1 MGKSSA
7 KAWPIAIIS
16 SILAC
21 VAASVATI
29 IISLDYP
36 VEMDSAYLSSYKS
49 VDAKINDILAN
60 QKEFEEKYEVKFI
73 SDDKISIKPR
83 QEAKDDGLNL
93 KCAALLTRP
102 ETNAYNVDL
111 PCSIGENFITLQI
124 PHTFAKPGR
133 WQILLRL
140 SDADISGFF
149 RREFFVQK

>member
-1 MGKSSA
+1 MSKNSA

-36 VEMDSAYLSSYKS
+36 VEMDSAYLSNYKA

-60 QKEFEEKYEVKFI
+60 QKEFEAKYEVKFL
-73 SDDKISIKPR
+73 SDDKISVKLKASQGAP
-83 QEAKDDGLNL
+83 ASL
-93 KCAALLTRP
+93 KCAAILTRP
-102 ETNAYNVDL
+102 ETNAFNTDL
-111 PCSIGENFITLQI
+111 PCAIDDGTIRLDVPQR
-124 PHTFAKPGR
+124 FAKPGR

-140 SDADISGFF
+140 SDDSISGFF
-149 RREFFVQK
+149 RREFFVKK

>member
-1 MGKSSA
+1 MSKNSA

-36 VEMDSAYLSSYKS
+36 VEMDSAYISNYKA

-60 QKEFEEKYEVKFI
+60 QKEFEAKYAVKFI

-83 QEAKDDGLNL
+83 QDLNEPL
-93 KCAALLTRP
+93 SIKCAALLTRP
-102 ETNAYNVDL
+102 ETNAYNADL
-111 PCSIGENFITLQI
+111 PCSIGDEGIISLKI
-124 PHTFAKPGR
+124 PSHFEKPGR

-140 SDADISGFF
+140 SDDKISGFF